1 MTILVKIS
9 DLDLSGKTVLIRED
23 YNVPIKD
30 GLVSSD
36 TRIRATLPTLMQVL
50 EAGAKIILVSHLGR
64 PVAGEYDEAY
74 SLAPVAKCLSDFLGI
89 EVPLIKDWTDGI
101 DMTNHRVVLC
111 ENVRFEK
118 GETKNDDA
126 LARKMAQ
133 LCQVYINDAFAT
145 AHRAQASTHGVAK
158 YAAVSAAGPL
168 LINELKALTKALR
181 EPESP
186 VIAIVG
192 GAKVS
197 SKLTILESLSEKVD
211 QLIVGGGIVN
221 TFLKSAGYEIGKSL
235 YEPDLVD
242 VASKLMQEA
251 EKNGCQI
258 PLPIDVVC
266 GKEFDESTA
275 AVTKPVSEVEADDMI
290 MDVGPETSQQ
300 LNDIITKAKTI
311 VWNGPLGVFEF
322 DQFSQGTKT
331 LADAIANSNAYSIAG
346 GGDTIAAISKF
357 NVEDKISYISTGGGA
372 FLEFLE
378 GKKLPA
384 IEILEEAA
392 RAWEA
397 MERAREL

>member
-1 MTILVKIS
+1 MSILVKIA

-23 YNVPIKD
+23 YNVPVKD
-30 GLVSSD
+30 GKVTSD
-36 TRIRATLPTLMQVL
+36 ARIRATLPTLKEVL

-64 PVAGEYDEAY
+64 PVAGQYDEKY
-74 SLAPVAKCLSDFLGI
+74 SLAPVAKSLSDFLGI
-89 EVPLIKDWTDGI
+89 DVPLIKDWINGI
-101 DMTNHRVVLC
+101 DMTNHQVVLC
-111 ENVRFEK
+111 ENARFET
-118 GETKNDDA
+118 GETKNDDE
-126 LARKMAQ
+126 LARKMAR

-168 LINELKALTKALR
+168 LINELKSLSKALR
-181 EPESP
+181 EPEKP

-192 GAKVS
+192 GSKVS
-197 SKLTILESLSEKVD
+197 SKLTILETLSEKVD
-211 QLIVGGGIVN
+211 QLIVGGGIAN
-221 TFLKSAGYEIGKSL
+221 TFLKAAGYEVGKSL
-235 YEPDLVD
+235 YEADLVE
-242 VASKLMQEA
+242 VASKLMKQATE
-251 EKNGCQI
+251 NGCQI

-266 GKEFDESTA
+266 GKEFDEK
-275 AVTKPVSEVEADDMI
+275 TKAETKSINDVAIDDMI
-290 MDVGPETSQQ
+290 MDVGTETSKQ
-300 LNDIITKAKTI
+300 LNDIIAKAKTI

-322 DQFSQGTKT
+322 DQFSQGTES
-331 LADAIANSNAYSIAG
+331 LANAIAKSDAYSIAG

-357 NVEDKISYISTGGGA
+357 NVENGISYISTGGGA